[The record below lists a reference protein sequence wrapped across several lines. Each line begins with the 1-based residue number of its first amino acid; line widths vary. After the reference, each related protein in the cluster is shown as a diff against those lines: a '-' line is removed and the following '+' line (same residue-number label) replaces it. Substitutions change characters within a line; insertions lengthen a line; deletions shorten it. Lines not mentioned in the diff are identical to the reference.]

1 MNHRASIEGVMPLPL
16 RSPEVDK
23 KVGVNWPMDNF
34 MEGPVLFVSFC
45 VLNWLDA
52 SACFL
57 SPARGGFLSEQVEEV
72 LWANAYSLEKL
83 S

>member
-1 MNHRASIEGVMPLPL
+1 M
-16 RSPEVDK
+16 
-23 KVGVNWPMDNF
+23 
-34 MEGPVLFVSFC
+34 LFVSFC
-45 VLNWLDA
+45 VLKYLDA

-57 SPARGGFLSEQVEEV
+57 SPTRGGFLLEQVEEV